1 MCENKSEE
9 SCING
14 FSFDLNKGSYQLNI
28 QSWMKQKCNRDVV
41 CAVSLP
47 IILSRL
53 ITSLQIANKR
63 SDETR

>member
-1 MCENKSEE
+1 MDLVLIEIKEVKYASE
-9 SCING
+9 
-14 FSFDLNKGSYQLNI
+14 KQLNI